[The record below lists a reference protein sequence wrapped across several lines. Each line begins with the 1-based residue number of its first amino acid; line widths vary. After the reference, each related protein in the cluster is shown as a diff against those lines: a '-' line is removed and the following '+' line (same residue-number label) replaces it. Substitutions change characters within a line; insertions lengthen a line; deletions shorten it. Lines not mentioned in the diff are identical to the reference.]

1 MNKHLL
7 LTASTVLAL
16 LLGSAAAYAQAP
28 GLIANERWSC
38 TENVSSGANKTATE
52 YLLEN
57 GYLVAQPLGAPR
69 YRVVDNTSF
78 GLIGVD
84 SSADLDIGFVDIYVA
99 TVLIDRASG
108 RFSATSATG
117 GGKPEAHAGQCQ
129 LVTTKTVGASAK
141 Q

>member
-16 LLGSAAAYAQAP
+16 LLGSAAAHAQAP

-38 TENVSSGANKTATE
+38 TEKVASSGAEKPATE

-69 YRVVDNTSF
+69 YRVLDNTAF
-78 GLIGVD
+78 GLIAAD
-84 SSADLDIGFVDIYVA
+84 YSADLDIGFVDIYVA
-99 TVLIDRASG
+99 TLMIDRASG
-108 RFSATSATG
+108 KFSATNATG
-117 GGKPEAHAGQCQ
+117 GGTPEARAGQCR
-129 LVTTKTVGASAK
+129 LVKTPGPSA
-141 Q
+141 QR